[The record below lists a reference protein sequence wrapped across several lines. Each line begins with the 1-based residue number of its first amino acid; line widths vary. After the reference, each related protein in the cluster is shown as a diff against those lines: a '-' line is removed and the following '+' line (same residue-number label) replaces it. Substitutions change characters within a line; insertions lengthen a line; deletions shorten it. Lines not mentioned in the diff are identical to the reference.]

1 MNRTGIPGR
10 FRAALDGDPLG
21 KRRANTP
28 VRILGVLLILLL
40 AGCAGAPRQDIPDPL
55 PSWSEGTTRQ
65 TILSFVADVADPAH
79 PDFVPAAERVA
90 VFDNDGTLWS
100 EKPTYFQL
108 LFILDR
114 IRAMAGDHPEWR
126 STQPFQAVLENDTE
140 ALAAAGR
147 EGMVTLAMTAQAD
160 LTTDEFAAVV
170 ADWTATAK
178 HPVSG
183 RAFTSM
189 VFQPMLELLDY
200 LRANGFSVYI
210 VSGGGIDFM
219 RPWVQRVYGV
229 PPENVIGSSLEL
241 RYEMRGE
248 EPVIVRESALHFIN
262 DKGGKPVGIQRFIGR
277 RPILAAGNSDG
288 DFEMLEWTTTG
299 DGRRLGLLIHHTD
312 AVREWAYD
320 RESSEGRLDRALD
333 AAPGYG
339 WRVVDMARDW
349 TAVYPSP

>member
-1 MNRTGIPGR
+1 MIFDRRIPT
-10 FRAALDGDPLG
+10 AAL
-21 KRRANTP
+21 
-28 VRILGVLLILLL
+28 LLILLI
-40 AGCAGAPRQDIPDPL
+40 GACTAARAPEAADPL
-55 PSWSEGTTRQ
+55 PSWNESEARQ
-65 TILSFVADVADPAH
+65 AILSFVADVTDPAH

-108 LFILDR
+108 LFIFDR
-114 IRAMAGDHPEWR
+114 IRSMAGDHPEWR
-126 STQPFQAVLENDTE
+126 STQPFQAVLENDME
-140 ALAAAGR
+140 ALAAAGT
-147 EGMVTLAMTAQAD
+147 EGLVMLAMNAQAD
-160 LTTDEFAAVV
+160 LTTDEFAALV
-170 ADWTATAK
+170 ADWIATAR

-183 RAFTSM
+183 RPFTSM

-200 LRANGFSVYI
+200 LRANGFGVYI

-219 RPWVQRVYGV
+219 RPWVERVYGV

-248 EPVIVRESALHFIN
+248 EPVIMRERAMHFIN
-262 DKGGKPVGIQRFIGR
+262 DKAGKPVGIQRFIGR

-299 DGRRLGLLIHHTD
+299 DGRRLGLLVHHTD
-312 AVREWAYD
+312 AEREWAYD

-339 WRVVDMARDW
+339 WLVVDMARDW
-349 TAVYPSP
+349 TAVYPPP

>member
-1 MNRTGIPGR
+1 MTRLKLFI
-10 FRAALDGDPLG
+10 
-21 KRRANTP
+21 ANA
-28 VRILGVLLILLL
+28 LLL
-40 AGCAGAPRQDIPDPL
+40 TLLVGACTAARGPGPADPL
-55 PSWSEGTTRQ
+55 PSWHEGATRQ
-65 TILSFVADVADPAH
+65 TILSFVADVSDPAH

-108 LFILDR
+108 LFIFDR
-114 IRAMAGDHPEWR
+114 IRSMADAHPEWR
-126 STQPFQAVLENDTE
+126 STQPLQAVLENDME
-140 ALAAAGR
+140 GLAAAGT
-147 EGMVTLAMTAQAD
+147 EGLVTLAMTAQAD
-160 LTTDEFAAVV
+160 LTTDEFAAMV

-183 RAFTSM
+183 RPFTSM

-219 RPWVQRVYGV
+219 RPWVERVYGV
-229 PPENVIGSSLEL
+229 PPENVIGSSPEL
-241 RYEMRGE
+241 RYDMRGE
-248 EPVIVRESALHFIN
+248 EPVIMRERAMHFIN
-262 DKGGKPVGIQRFIGR
+262 DKAGKPVGIQRFIGR

-288 DFEMLEWTTTG
+288 DYEMLEWTTAG
-299 DGRRLGLLIHHTD
+299 DGPRLGLLIHHTD
-312 AVREWAYD
+312 AAREWAYD

-339 WRVVDMARDW
+339 WLVVDMTRDW
-349 TAVYPSP
+349 AVVFPPP